1 MTSLSTVGF
10 GDLHPVSDAERLVGG
25 FMLLFG
31 GAVFSYMSGILIDAI
46 LTIGNVDKDIDD
58 WEKLAQFFN
67 TLKCNF
73 NGGADTNKKLKE
85 EIKEYLKGKWENGK
99 TNFLQE
105 ESDKYFMEQLPNEVA
120 LKIYTDFVYRK
131 FLIVFRRF
139 FSIYKQNQYALMNQ
153 RSSFLYKKIEK
164 ELDELKDG
172 TLLKENVKL
181 SGLEFPYYTL

>member
-1 MTSLSTVGF
+1 
-10 GDLHPVSDAERLVGG
+10 
-25 FMLLFG
+25 
-31 GAVFSYMSGILIDAI
+31 
-46 LTIGNVDKDIDD
+46 
-58 WEKLAQFFN
+58 
-67 TLKCNF
+67 
-73 NGGADTNKKLKE
+73 
-85 EIKEYLKGKWENGK
+85 
-99 TNFLQE
+99 
-105 ESDKYFMEQLPNEVA
+105 MEQLPNEVA